1 LRAASPGDWELTKE
15 QSRNSGLPVR
25 MCRQFHCFIALE
37 NPMSFK
43 RQVTVTLPVDSW
55 QAIMRLIT
63 SSAQSKGNEW
73 VIWGEDVNRIILR
86 SMYDPARKR
95 ANQPTTRRQH
105 ISAADELAHDH
116 DSSSSELYNP
126 DFGG

>member
-1 LRAASPGDWELTKE
+1 
-15 QSRNSGLPVR
+15 
-25 MCRQFHCFIALE
+25 
-37 NPMSFK
+37 MSFK

-116 DSSSSELYNP
+116 DSSLSELYNP